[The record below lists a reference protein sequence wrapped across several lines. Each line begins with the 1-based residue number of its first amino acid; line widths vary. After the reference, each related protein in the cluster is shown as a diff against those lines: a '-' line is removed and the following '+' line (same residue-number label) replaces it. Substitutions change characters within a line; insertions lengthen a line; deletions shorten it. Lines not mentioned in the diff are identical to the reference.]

1 MTGLERLTKALSML
15 VSQDGTSTTEIKGVF
30 LNRSSTTDVPRLADS
45 QPFFCVVAQGAKD
58 VLVNAHPYRCFPGNY
73 LLCTL
78 GVPISGQVVEASPGK
93 PYFGVSIVLDFNE
106 IASVLRD
113 ADLRTPLP
121 KVVDPAISAHAL
133 DDELL
138 DAVTRLAELLRKPD
152 QVSFLAPLIMREIYY
167 KLLISDN
174 HALLRRML
182 DHNTKVQRVLSGLA
196 WLKQNATRNVRMTE
210 LARHLNMSTSSMNAW
225 FRDVTSMSPLQFQKQ
240 LRLQEA
246 RLMMTSE
253 NVDVTTASS
262 RVGYDSPSQFNR
274 EYKRFFG
281 APPSYDVKRLRSSSS
296 A

>member
-1 MTGLERLTKALSML
+1 MTRLERLTKVLSL
-15 VSQDGTSTTEIKGVF
+15 FISQDGTSTTEIKGVF
-30 LNRSSTTDVPRLADS
+30 LNRSSTTDVPRLTDS

-58 VLVNAHPYRCFPGNY
+58 VLVNAYPYRCFPGNY

-78 GVPISGQVVEASPGK
+78 GVPISGQVIKATPSK
-93 PYFGVSIVLDFNE
+93 PYFGVSIVLDFSE

-113 ADLRTPLP
+113 ADIERPLQN
-121 KVVDPAISAHAL
+121 VVDPAISAHAL
-133 DDELL
+133 NDDLL
-138 DAVTRLAELLRKPD
+138 DAVTRIAELLLKPD

-167 KLLISDN
+167 KLLISEDK
-174 HALLRRML
+174 ALLHRML
-182 DHNTKVQRVLSGLA
+182 DQNTKVQRVLAGLA
-196 WLKQNATRNVRMTE
+196 WLKQNATKNLRMTE
-210 LARHLNMSTSSMNAW
+210 LAQHLNMSTSSMNEW

-281 APPSYDVKRLRSSSS
+281 APPSYDIKRLRGYSRT
-296 A
+296 

>member
-1 MTGLERLTKALSML
+1 MTGLEKLTTTLSM
-15 VSQDGTSTTEIKGVF
+15 VVPQDGTSAAEIKGVF
-30 LNRSSTTDVPRLADS
+30 LNRSSTTDVPRLTDS

-113 ADLRTPLP
+113 ADLRRPLEQI
-121 KVVDPAISAHAL
+121 VDPAISAHAL
-133 DDELL
+133 DNELL

-152 QVSFLAPLIMREIYY
+152 QIPFLAPLIMREIYY
-167 KLLISDN
+167 RLLISDN

-182 DHNTKVQRVLSGLA
+182 DQNTKVQRVLSGLA
-196 WLKQNATRNVRMTE
+196 WLKKNATRNVRMTE
-210 LARHLNMSTSSMNAW
+210 LARHLNMSTSSI
-225 FRDVTSMSPLQFQKQ
+225 RDVISMSPLQFQKQ

-246 RLMMTSE
+246 RLMMISE
-253 NVDVTTASS
+253 NIDVTTASA

-281 APPSYDVKRLRSSSS
+281 ASPSYDIKRLRNSSGI
-296 A
+296 